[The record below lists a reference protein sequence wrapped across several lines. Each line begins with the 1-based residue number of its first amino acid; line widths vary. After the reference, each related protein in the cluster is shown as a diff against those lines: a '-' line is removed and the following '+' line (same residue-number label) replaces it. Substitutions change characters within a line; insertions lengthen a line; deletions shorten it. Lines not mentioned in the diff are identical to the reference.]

1 MSMRRLD
8 RTISVIALS
17 LFASTIAFTAFAE
30 DAKPAAPAAP
40 IAAQRYG
47 TWGVDLDGMDRSV
60 KPGDDFFKYVNG
72 KWAATTQIPADKTA
86 IRRLRQSSAICPRTR
101 VHTPARPRGRRQDLE
116 ARLRTRQKVAAVYR
130 TYLDEATRGEA
141 RRQADPAL
149 SRQDQEGA
157 DAR

>member
-72 KWAATTQIPADKTA
+72 KWAATTQIPADKTGYGTFA
-86 IRRLRQSSAICPRTR
+86 VLGDLSEAR
-101 VHTPARPRGRRQDLE
+101 VHTLLELGRQTRP
-116 ARLRTRQKVAAVYR
+116 
-130 TYLDEATRGEA
+130 
-141 RRQADPAL
+141 
-149 SRQDQEGA
+149 
-157 DAR
+157 